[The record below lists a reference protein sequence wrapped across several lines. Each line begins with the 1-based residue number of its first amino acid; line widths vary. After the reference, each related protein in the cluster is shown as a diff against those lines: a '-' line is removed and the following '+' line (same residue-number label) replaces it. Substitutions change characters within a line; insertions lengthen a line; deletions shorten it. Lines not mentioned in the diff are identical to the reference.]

1 MVLRP
6 GPEQTPISSHHNILN
21 FVYCVY
27 AITKIC
33 NWFLCQYNV
42 YNGNI
47 SITPENTILKRKPLN
62 FFYKQFLIKFSPL
75 FESKVHPVI

>member
-27 AITKIC
+27 AMTKIC
-33 NWFLCQYNV
+33 NWFLL
-42 YNGNI
+42 
-47 SITPENTILKRKPLN
+47 SIQCIQREYFNNT
-62 FFYKQFLIKFSPL
+62 
-75 FESKVHPVI
+75 